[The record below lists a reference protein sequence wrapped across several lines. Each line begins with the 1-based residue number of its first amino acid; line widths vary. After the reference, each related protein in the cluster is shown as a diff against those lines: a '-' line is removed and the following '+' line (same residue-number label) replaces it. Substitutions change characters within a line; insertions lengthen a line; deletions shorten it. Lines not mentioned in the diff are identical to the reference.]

1 MPEKDDKA
9 LLDLSDLLHEAR
21 VIIDEQGLY
30 DIWENIPKSSDP
42 DFGKHG
48 NSFYEAVKQ
57 NRFPGTFLKWSDK
70 VEDVFFEYNLDYLKF
85 KYVAESGD
93 PRKLSQQHAAK
104 FLRKVR
110 ALENIVDDPEVFKT
124 YRVKKPKIQS
134 WPPVEFVDGIVSQG
148 KRQHRFNDEDYV
160 KLINALWKNRRIESP
175 SKSIVFKEGKPISR
189 KELNRRAKIRD
200 HARFKDMVTGI
211 HKLLKGK
218 RIGLKIIYPDQVCL
232 VVTQDRL

>member
-1 MPEKDDKA
+1 MSEKDDKA

-30 DIWENIPKSSDP
+30 DIWENIPRSSDP

-48 NSFYEAVKQ
+48 SSFYEAVKQ
-57 NRFPGTFLKWSDK
+57 NRFPGTFQKWSDK
-70 VEDVFFEYNLDYLKF
+70 VEDVFFEYNLDHLKF

-110 ALENIVDDPEVFKT
+110 ALENIIDEPGVFKT
-124 YRVKKPKIQS
+124 FKTKKPLIQS
-134 WPPVEFVDGIVSQG
+134 WPPVEFVDGIVTQG
-148 KRQHRFNDEDYV
+148 NRKHKFNDEDYV
-160 KLINALWKNRRIESP
+160 KLINALWKNRRFESP

-200 HARFKDMVTGI
+200 HARFKDMVTGV
-211 HKLLKGK
+211 HKLLRDK
-218 RIGLKIIYPDQVCL
+218 RIGLKITYPDQVCL